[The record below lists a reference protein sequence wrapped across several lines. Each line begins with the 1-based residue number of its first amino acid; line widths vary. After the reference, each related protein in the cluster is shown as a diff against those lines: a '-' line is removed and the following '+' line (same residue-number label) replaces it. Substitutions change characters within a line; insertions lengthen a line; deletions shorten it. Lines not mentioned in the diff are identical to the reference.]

1 MKGTICGIRIPSR
14 LIFLFKNYGQLQ
26 GIYGS
31 CDATTQISGPA
42 PQTQIKNQ
50 PQPKRRSG
58 PQQVPQRQ
66 LPQ

>member
-1 MKGTICGIRIPSR
+1 MRRPKFRD
-14 LIFLFKNYGQLQ
+14 QH
-26 GIYGS
+26 
-31 CDATTQISGPA
+31 